1 MAAGPFDDDQQDI
14 DSFSVNRP
22 ADSPELWAGLL
33 EILRETRGI
42 LFWPGGGAVISH
54 QANIAHL
61 PPSMTEIFGMPTV
74 VASGREIDECIEK
87 S

>member
-1 MAAGPFDDDQQDI
+1 MYAGHSEIDDGLALE
-14 DSFSVNRP
+14 V

-42 LFWPGGGAVISH
+42 LFWPGGGAVVSH

-61 PPSMTEIFGMPTV
+61 PPSMIEIFGMPTV
-74 VASGREIDECIEK
+74 VGSGREIEECIEK